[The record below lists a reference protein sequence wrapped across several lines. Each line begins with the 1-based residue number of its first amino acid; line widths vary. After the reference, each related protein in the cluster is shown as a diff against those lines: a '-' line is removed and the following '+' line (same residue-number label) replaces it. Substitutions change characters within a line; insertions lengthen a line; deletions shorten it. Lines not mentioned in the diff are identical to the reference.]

1 MSIKKFARIIEDQL
15 HSYLNKIGCVVIEG
29 PKQAG
34 KTFIANQVAKST
46 FFVQLNKE
54 KTLLAIDYE
63 SENPIFDGPKPR
75 LIDEWQLVPKIWD
88 KVRVLIDLLNQNGLF
103 ILTGSTRINFE
114 HINHSGAGRMLVIRM
129 HTLTF
134 AEIFNEQNKLSL
146 KKLFQKE
153 KIHHTSTKLNLASI
167 CQLLINGGW
176 PRSCSTNTGY
186 QEMISSLI
194 EAILRNPIEQLDSW
208 KINSTI
214 LNNIMISFSRLNGT
228 QLKWST
234 ILKDLNLKINEKT
247 LYKYF
252 DYLVQQYLILDLPV
266 WNITNNQRSKTTI
279 RTTPKK
285 YWCDPS
291 LGLYF
296 LQILNSTQLLDDPK
310 TLGFYFEN
318 QVIKDLMVYAHALNG
333 KLYFYRDANGLEV
346 DAIIELNDG
355 NWAAF
360 EIKLG
365 LHQCDQA
372 AQNLLKFSQ
381 KVQQNSFKKAPQF
394 LMIITA
400 TDFSYQ
406 RSDGIYVVPHVCL
419 GL

>member
-1 MSIKKFARIIEDQL
+1 MKKFARIIEDQL

-34 KTFIANQVAKST
+34 KTFIANQVAKSA

-63 SENPIFDGPKPR
+63 NENPVFDGPKPR

-88 KVRVLIDLLNQNGLF
+88 KVRVLVDLLNQNGLF
-103 ILTGSTRINFE
+103 ILTGLTRINFK

-153 KIHHTSTKLNLASI
+153 KIDHTSTKLNLTSI

-194 EAILRNPIEQLDSW
+194 EATLRNPIEQLDSW

-228 QLKWST
+228 QLKWSA
-234 ILKDLNLKINEKT
+234 IIKDLNLKINEKT

-279 RTTPKK
+279 QTTPKK

-296 LQILNSTQLLDDPK
+296 LQILNPSQLLDDPK

-318 QVIKDLMVYAHALNG
+318 QVIKDLMVYAQALNG
-333 KLYFYRDANGLEV
+333 KLYFYRDANGLEI
-346 DAIIELNDG
+346 DAIIEINDG

-381 KVQQNSFKKAPQF
+381 KVQQNNFKKPPQF

-400 TDFSYQ
+400 SDFSYQ

>member
-1 MSIKKFARIIEDQL
+1 MLIKLLKAL
-15 HSYLNKIGCVVIEG
+15 
-29 PKQAG
+29 
-34 KTFIANQVAKST
+34 

-63 SENPIFDGPKPR
+63 NENPVFDGPKPR

-103 ILTGSTRINFE
+103 ILTGSTRINFK

-134 AEIFNEQNKLSL
+134 TEIFNEQNKLSL

-153 KIHHTSTKLNLASI
+153 KIDHTNTKLNLTSI

-194 EAILRNPIEQLDSW
+194 EATLRNPIEQLDSW

-266 WNITNNQRSKTTI
+266 WNMTNNQRSKTTI

-296 LQILNSTQLLDDPK
+296 LQILNPSQLLDDPK

-318 QVIKDLMVYAHALNG
+318 QVIKDLMVYAQALNG
-333 KLYFYRDANGLEV
+333 KLYFYRDANGLKV
-346 DAIIELNDG
+346 DAVIELSDG

-381 KVQQNSFKKAPQF
+381 KVQQNNFKKPPQF

-400 TDFSYQ
+400 SDFSYQ